1 MAVTVSASKMS
12 VILKASGH
20 TGVAVA
26 AFPDVCKTP
35 TPGGPIPIPYP
46 SMAGASQVKSVSKDA
61 SGKVVMT
68 KDGSYQTSTGDEAG
82 SAMGG
87 VASSKVKGKA
97 EYMNYSFDVK
107 MEGANVA
114 RSLDPFA
121 HNDKNTP
128 KSVPPASAAPK
139 STVAAQASQAR
150 IGQLRFRLHA
160 ITSQLSALRGGD
172 PNPWH
177 KLVDEYVLVTT
188 ELYLELT
195 PK

>member
-1 MAVTVSASKMS
+1 MPSVSSSKMS
-12 VILKASGH
+12 VTTLKASTH
-20 TGVAVA
+20 TGVAVT

-35 TPGGPIPIPYP
+35 TPAGPIAIPYP

-61 SGKVVMT
+61 AGKVVMT
-68 KDGSYQTSTGDEAG
+68 SYQTSTGDEAG
-82 SAMGG
+82 SAMG
-87 VASSKVKGKA
+87 VVSNKIKGKA
-97 EYMNYSFDVK
+97 EFVNYSFDVK
-107 MEGANVA
+107 VEGANVA
-114 RSLDPFA
+114 RSLHPFA

-139 STVAAQASQAR
+139 NTMAAQASQAR

-160 ITSQLSALRGGD
+160 ITSQLSVLRGGD
-172 PNPWH
+172 PTPWH

>member
-1 MAVTVSASKMS
+1 MGVSVSSSKMS

-20 TGVAVA
+20 TGVAVI

-35 TPGGPIPIPYP
+35 TPAGPIPIPYP
-46 SMAGASQVKSVSKDA
+46 SMAGASQVKSVSKVA

-68 KDGSYQTSTGDEAG
+68 KDGSYQSSTGDEAG
-82 SAMGG
+82 SAMG
-87 VASSKVKGKA
+87 VASSKIKGKA
-97 EYMNYSFDVK
+97 EFVNYSFDVQ
-107 MEGANVA
+107 MEGKSVA
-114 RSLDPFA
+114 RSPDPLA

-128 KSVPPASAAPK
+128 NYAPTASAAPK

-160 ITSQLSALRGGD
+160 ITSQLSTLRGGD

>member
-1 MAVTVSASKMS
+1 MGVTVSSSKMS
-12 VILKASGH
+12 VTLTSSTH
-20 TGVAVA
+20 TGVAVPV
-26 AFPDVCKTP
+26 FPDVCKTP

-46 SMAGASQVKSVSKDA
+46 SMAGASQVKSLSKDA
-61 SGKVVMT
+61 SGKVVLT

-82 SAMGG
+82 SAMG
-87 VASSKVKGKA
+87 VVSNKVKGKA
-97 EYMNYSFDVK
+97 EFVNYSFDVK
-107 MEGANVA
+107 VEGANVA
-114 RSLDPFA
+114 RSVDLLA

-128 KSVPPASAAPK
+128 KYAPTASAAPK
-139 STVAAQASQAR
+139 STMAAQASQAR

-160 ITSQLSALRGGD
+160 ITSQLGTLRGGD

>member
-1 MAVTVSASKMS
+1 MGVSVSSSKMP

-20 TGVAVA
+20 TGVAVS

-35 TPGGPIPIPYP
+35 TPAGPIPIPYP
-46 SMAGASQVKSVSKDA
+46 SMAGASQLKSVSKDA

-68 KDGSYQTSTGDEAG
+68 KDASFQSSTGDEAG
-82 SAMGG
+82 SAMG
-87 VASSKVKGKA
+87 VVSNKIKGKA
-97 EYMNYSFDVK
+97 EFVNYSFDVK

-128 KSVPPASAAPK
+128 KAVPPASAAPK
-139 STVAAQASQAR
+139 STVAAQANQAR
-150 IGQLRFRLHA
+150 IGQLRSRLHA
-160 ITSQLSALRGGD
+160 ITSQLSVLRGGD

>member
-1 MAVTVSASKMS
+1 MPVSVSASKMS
-12 VILKASGH
+12 VTLRASAH
-20 TGVAVA
+20 SGVAVPV
-26 AFPDVCKTP
+26 FPDVCKTP
-35 TPGGPIPIPYP
+35 TPAGPISIPYP
-46 SMAGASQVKSVSKDA
+46 SMAGASQLKNVSKDA

-68 KDGSYQTSTGDEAG
+68 KDASYNTSTGDEAG
-82 SAMGG
+82 SAMG
-87 VASSKVKGKA
+87 VVSNKITGKA
-97 EYMNYSFDVK
+97 EFVNFSFDVQR
-107 MEGANVA
+107 EGANLA
-114 RSLDPFA
+114 RSLDPLA

-160 ITSQLSALRGGD
+160 ITSQLSTLRGGD

>member
-1 MAVTVSASKMS
+1 MAVSVSPSKMS
-12 VILKASGH
+12 VTLQASTH
-20 TGVAVA
+20 PGVSVI

-35 TPGGPIPIPYP
+35 TSGGPIAIPYP

-68 KDGSYQTSTGDEAG
+68 KDASYQTSTGDEAG
-82 SAMGG
+82 SAMG
-87 VASSKVKGKA
+87 VVSNKIKGKA
-97 EYMNYSFDVK
+97 EFVNYSFDVK
-107 MEGANVA
+107 VEGANVA
-114 RSLDPFA
+114 RSLDPLA

-128 KSVPPASAAPK
+128 KYAPTASAAPK
-139 STVAAQASQAR
+139 STAAAQASQAR

-160 ITSQLSALRGGD
+160 ITSQLSILRGGD

>member
-1 MAVTVSASKMS
+1 MS
-12 VILKASGH
+12 VSLKASDH
-20 TGVAVA
+20 TGVAVGS
-26 AFPDVCKTP
+26 FPDVCKTP

-46 SMAGASQVKSVSKDA
+46 SMAGASQVKNVSKV

-68 KDGSYQTSTGDEAG
+68 KDGNYTTSTGDEAG
-82 SAMGG
+82 SASG
-87 VASSKVKGKA
+87 VASSKIKGKA
-97 EYMNYSFDVK
+97 EFVNFSFDVQV
-107 MEGANVA
+107 EGKNVA
-114 RSLDPFA
+114 RALDPLL

-128 KSVPPASAAPK
+128 NYPTASAAPK
-139 STVAAQASQAR
+139 STTATQASQAR
-150 IGQLRFRLHA
+150 VGQLRSRLHA

-177 KLVDEYVLVTT
+177 KLVDEYVLVAT